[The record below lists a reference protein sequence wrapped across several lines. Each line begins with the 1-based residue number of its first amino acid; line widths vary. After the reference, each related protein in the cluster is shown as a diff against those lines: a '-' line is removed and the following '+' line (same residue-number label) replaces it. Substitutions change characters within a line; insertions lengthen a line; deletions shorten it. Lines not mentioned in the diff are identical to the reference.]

1 MQRLV
6 YYTFYQRAMEWVEN
20 RALSQNNQTSTDCEQ
35 SLFFKSQQ
43 TDSFLPLICT
53 ILLFRSQR
61 GVMRKEG
68 RPLVVQHSIETRR
81 HLGSLN
87 PNGFYCCEIVVS
99 FQSGLNCNAIFSTTK
114 LKFSYHR
121 GPICINAE
129 NSQQTGIKNRKRH
142 LC

>member
-20 RALSQNNQTSTDCEQ
+20 RALSQNNYTSTDCEQ
-35 SLFFKSQQ
+35 SLFFKSQY

-68 RPLVVQHSIETRR
+68 RPLVV
-81 HLGSLN
+81 
-87 PNGFYCCEIVVS
+87 
-99 FQSGLNCNAIFSTTK
+99 
-114 LKFSYHR
+114 
-121 GPICINAE
+121 
-129 NSQQTGIKNRKRH
+129 
-142 LC
+142 